1 VSSRLREEFRLATI
15 KRIEADPVGADRTVT
30 GTWVHYLLPDVVADR
45 LRVRGEAA
53 PAVYT
58 TEAADELEAP
68 ERKAVV

>member
-1 VSSRLREEFRLATI
+1 MSSRLRKEFRLATI
-15 KRIEADPVGADRTVT
+15 MRFEADPVAADRSVT

-58 TEAADELEAP
+58 TEAADELETP